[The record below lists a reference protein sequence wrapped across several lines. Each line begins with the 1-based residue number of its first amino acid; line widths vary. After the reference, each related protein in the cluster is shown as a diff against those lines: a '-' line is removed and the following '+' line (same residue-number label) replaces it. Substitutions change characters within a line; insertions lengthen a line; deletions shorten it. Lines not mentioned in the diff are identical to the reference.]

1 MNIPARHFL
10 LSALMALALVARP
23 GLWAEEAPPAVSET
37 PSAPAAPQDNDA
49 PATKEQARDENR
61 STDQKA
67 GDAAPPAESSPST
80 GPAEEKD
87 SKADR
92 SSNDGRR
99 EGRRHNG
106 HHNHGQGS
114 ARVIF
119 WGDASL
125 AADESADGVVSIVG
139 SSTSDGE
146 VGDAVV
152 SILGSSTSSGRV
164 GSGVISIL
172 GSSRVTG
179 GSVGDVVVS
188 ILGTSYVNGRVHGA
202 VVAVL
207 GDVEL
212 GPNAV
217 VDGDIQCVGGS
228 LKRDPQ
234 AIVHGDTNQVGL
246 GINFSDMHGLH
257 AWVAEC
263 LRYVRPLA
271 FHRDVLWVWWIVIGF
286 LGLYVLLAALFP
298 KSVEN
303 CLATFEQRPG
313 YSLLTALLVT
323 VIAPLATLL
332 LMVTIVGG
340 VALAFFLLLA
350 GIFGKM
356 VMIAWIGR
364 RLTNIFGRSTPVHPA
379 LAVIVGGIVVLLLY
393 TVPVIGFLTAK
404 LLSWVGL
411 GVVIATIL
419 LGSKR
424 NRTVR
429 PAVATAGA
437 AAMPTVATP
446 AAAVSAAV
454 LPAAAPIPSVVP
466 PMAPP
471 PPPPAAE
478 SAGFTG
484 ATPSPATPPPIAAVP
499 PVVVSAS
506 TLVRA
511 GFWIR
516 LAASALDGLLV
527 ALAVGL
533 VPHMFRPNYLL
544 IYAAYCILLWGLRG
558 TTIGGIVCNLKV
570 VRLDDRRVDWPT
582 ALVRGLG
589 GFLSFFAAGI
599 GFIWVSFDE
608 QRQSWHDKIAGTTVV
623 HVPKGVSLI

>member
-1 MNIPARHFL
+1 MNIPARHLL
-10 LSALMALALVARP
+10 LSALLALALVARS
-23 GLWAEEAPPAVSET
+23 GLWAEEAPPAVTET
-37 PSAPAAPQDNDA
+37 PSAPAAPQEKEA
-49 PATKEQARDENR
+49 PAPQLRRLDEPAAE
-61 STDQKA
+61 STESKA
-67 GDAAPPAESSPST
+67 AEPNQPQEAATPAEGAKDKNSDREHSSDERY
-80 GPAEEKD
+80 GDE
-87 SKADR
+87 
-92 SSNDGRR
+92 
-99 EGRRHNG
+99 RRH
-106 HHNHGQGS
+106 HRNHGRGS

-125 AADESADGVVSIVG
+125 DADESAEGVVSIVG
-139 SSTSDGE
+139 SSTSAGE

-152 SILGSSTSSGRV
+152 SILGSSTSSGKV

-179 GSVGDVVVS
+179 GSVNNVVVS
-188 ILGTSYVNGRVHGA
+188 IFGTSFVNAPIHGD

-212 GPNAV
+212 GPDAV
-217 VDGDIQCVGGS
+217 VDGDVTCVGGF
-228 LKRDPQ
+228 LKRD
-234 AIVHGDTNQVGL
+234 AKAVIHGGINQVGF
-246 GINFSDMHGLH
+246 GMNFSGMHGLH

-263 LRYVRPLA
+263 LRYARPLA
-271 FHRDVLWVWWIVIGF
+271 FHRDVLWAWWLVIGF
-286 LGLYVLLAALFP
+286 LGLYVLLAGLFP

-303 CLATFEQRPG
+303 CVATFEQRPG

-323 VIAPLATLL
+323 IIAPLATIL

-364 RLTNIFGRSTPVHPA
+364 RLTNAFGRPTPVHPA
-379 LAVIVGGIVVLLLY
+379 LAVVVGGIVVLLLY
-393 TVPVIGFLTAK
+393 TVPVVGFLMAK

-419 LGSKR
+419 LTSKR

-429 PAVATAGA
+429 PVMAS
-437 AAMPTVATP
+437 
-446 AAAVSAAV
+446 AAAVPPATAAPAAV
-454 LPAAAPIPSVVP
+454 IPSVIPPPTAPIPPVAPMGVP
-466 PMAPP
+466 PPSAPM
-471 PPPPAAE
+471 E

-484 ATPSPATPPPIAAVP
+484 APPSPVATPPIAAVP

-506 TLVRA
+506 TLTRA

-533 VPHMFRPNYLL
+533 IPDKAQPNYLL
-544 IYAAYCILLWGLRG
+544 LYAAYCIVLWGLRG

-570 VRLDDRRVDWPT
+570 VRLDDRPVDWPT

-599 GFIWVSFDE
+599 GFIWVSFDD